1 MRAILV
7 TLLLML
13 FLGVNMAAAF
23 SGAKTTA
30 GAMASPETG
39 VSATTSALELPHHAC
54 CEQGS
59 RQAPGTKS
67 VQCSADCLSLLL
79 ASLALPVAAEVE
91 IERTSSSVLT
101 AHGPGPVL
109 QPPIGF

>member
-7 TLLLML
+7 TLLLVL

-23 SGAKTTA
+23 SAARTT
-30 GAMASPETG
+30 TG
-39 VSATTSALELPHHAC
+39 VPADPVTSGSAMSVALDLPHHAC

-59 RQAPGTKS
+59 RQAPAS
-67 VQCSADCLSLLL
+67 NSAQCSADCLSLQPALL
-79 ASLALPVAAEVE
+79 ILPVAAGVEVDPVSPP
-91 IERTSSSVLT
+91 RLT

>member
-7 TLLLML
+7 TLLLVL

-30 GAMASPETG
+30 SAVASPEPD
-39 VSATTSALELPHHAC
+39 TSAASLTLELPHHAC

-67 VQCSADCLSLLL
+67 AQCSADCLSLLL

-91 IERTSSSVLT
+91 VESTSSPLLI

>member
-7 TLLLML
+7 TLLLLL

-30 GAMASPETG
+30 GAIVPLETG
-39 VSATTSALELPHHAC
+39 VSSTTPALELPHHAC
-54 CEQGS
+54 CEQGG

-67 VQCSADCLSLLL
+67 AQCSADCLSLLL
-79 ASLALPVAAEVE
+79 ASLTLPVAAEVE
-91 IERTSSSVLT
+91 IESTSSPLLI